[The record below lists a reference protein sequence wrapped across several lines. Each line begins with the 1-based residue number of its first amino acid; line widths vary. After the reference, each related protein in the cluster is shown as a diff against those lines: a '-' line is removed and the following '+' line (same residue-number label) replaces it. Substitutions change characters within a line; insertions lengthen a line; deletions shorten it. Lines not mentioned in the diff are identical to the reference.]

1 LRVVRS
7 TTGHEH
13 LGAVA
18 ARGRSAGSHTAA
30 ATVAHYAGVGS
41 RTVTSGWRTGSVST
55 IVYEV
60 LPVDA
65 YVSLRA
71 GVCPRWAG

>member
-1 LRVVRS
+1 M
-7 TTGHEH
+7 
-13 LGAVA
+13 A
-18 ARGRSAGSHTAA
+18 AKGRSAGSHTAA

-55 IVYEV
+55 MVYEV
-60 LPVDA
+60 LLVDA
-65 YVSLRA
+65 YVSFGR